1 MPESAAA
8 AKAVQI
14 VVNNANVTVPD
25 HHTTGY
31 AIKQAAISQGVAMEL
46 SFQLSVKRGPHQT
59 QIVGDADSITVHEG
73 LEFVAVA
80 GDDNS

>member
-1 MPESAAA
+1 MSEPAAA

-14 VVNNANVTVPD
+14 IVNKSAVTLPD
-25 HHTTGY
+25 RHTTGY
-31 AIKQAAISQGVAMEL
+31 AIKEAAISAGVPIEL

-59 QIVGDADSITVHEG
+59 QIIGDAEAITIHDG